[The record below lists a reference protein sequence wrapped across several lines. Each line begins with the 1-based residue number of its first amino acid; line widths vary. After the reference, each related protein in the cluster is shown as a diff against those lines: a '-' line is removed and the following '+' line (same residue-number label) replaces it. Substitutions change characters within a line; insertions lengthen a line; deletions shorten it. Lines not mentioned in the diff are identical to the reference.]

1 MSVTNAARLGYAA
14 NTTLPAH
21 NARRTQVRAVLLGD
35 IIATSYAIGLG
46 IELREQTLY
55 HGLPGSDQA
64 RTLQELALGVA
75 LGLVWNLVL
84 WTQGTRSF
92 AVIGSGAREYWEVT
106 RISVLMFG
114 LVATISYMF
123 KLELARGFTLFA
135 FPLGLLMLLGW
146 RAMSNRNTRHTRHA
160 ERFVPRALV
169 LTKVGGPDGVW
180 EELTSQFPQFQVVN
194 NLQVEL
200 SAESLDDIKAAA
212 LADDVDFVIVS
223 PRLLAVPGFL
233 RELAW
238 ALAGFDARIIA
249 ATPLMRRSEPQ
260 IVLTQSFGQRVALVD
275 DLRLSNAQCFK
286 KRALDLTLTVTTLPL
301 WLPLVAILAII
312 VKLTSRGPA
321 FYSHIRVGIDG
332 SEFRM
337 WKLRTMVR
345 DAESRLIDLM
355 DQNESTGPLF
365 KLTHN
370 PRVTRIGRFLRKA
383 SLDEL
388 PQLFNVLRGDM
399 SLVGPRPQLPSE
411 VQQYSGTESR
421 RFIAKPG
428 LTGLWQIS
436 GSAKLDWDATISMDL
451 EYIHTWTLW
460 LDMWVLLRTVP
471 EVLFGRGA

>member
-1 MSVTNAARLGYAA
+1 MNASSAVRIGYAV

-21 NARRTQVRAVLLGD
+21 EARRTQVRGVLLGD
-35 IIATSYAIGLG
+35 VIATSYAIGLG
-46 IELREQTLY
+46 IALRDQTLY
-55 HGLPGSDQA
+55 HGLPSDQQA
-64 RTLQELALGVA
+64 RSMQELS
-75 LGLVWNLVL
+75 LGLGLLAVWNLVL
-84 WTQGTRSF
+84 WTQGTRRF
-92 AVIGSGAREYWEVT
+92 DVIGSGAREYWEVS
-106 RISVLMFG
+106 RITLLTFG
-114 LVATISYMF
+114 LVVTISYVF
-123 KLELARGFTLFA
+123 KLEIARGFVLFT

-146 RAMSNRNTRHTRHA
+146 RALSNRNSRHLRNV
-160 ERFVPRALV
+160 ERFAPRAIV

-180 EELTSQFPQFQVVN
+180 EELAAQFPKFQVVN
-194 NLQVEL
+194 YLQVDL
-200 SAESLDDIKAAA
+200 TLDHLQDIKSAA
-212 LADDVDFVIVS
+212 LADDVDFVIIS

-238 ALAGFDARIIA
+238 TLVGFDTRIIA
-249 ATPLMRRSEPQ
+249 ASPLMRRNEPQ
-260 IVLTQSFGQRVALVD
+260 ILITQSFGQRVALVD

-286 KRALDLTLTVTTLPL
+286 KRALDLILTVTTMPL
-301 WLPLVAILAII
+301 WLPIIAILAVL
-312 VKLTSRGPA
+312 VKLTSKGPA

-345 DAESRLIDLM
+345 DAESRLSALM

-365 KLTHN
+365 KLAQD
-370 PRVTRIGRFLRKA
+370 PRITRIGRFLRKA

-411 VQQYSGTESR
+411 VQQYAGTESR
-421 RFIAKPG
+421 RFVAKPG

-460 LDMWVLLRTVP
+460 LDVWVLMRTVP